1 MMMLVVLASNYLV
14 QFPFS
19 FFGLE
24 NVLTWGAFTYPV
36 AFLVT
41 DIANRVYGLGFTRR
55 VIVIGFIWGVTVSY
69 FFTLSPIDL
78 IGIRIVIGS
87 GVAFLIAQMMDA
99 IIFDKLRNSKQWY
112 VPPFVSSFFSS
123 ITDTA
128 LFFFIAFY
136 GTDIPWVTLGLGDFC
151 VKMLMAITMLIPFKI
166 IISNLFSVKSSP
178 IS

>member
-55 VIVIGFIWGVTVSY
+55 VIVIGFIWGVAVSY

-136 GTDIPWVTLGLGDFC
+136 GTDVPWVTLGLGDFC

-166 IISNLFSVKSSP
+166 IISNLFSVKSSS